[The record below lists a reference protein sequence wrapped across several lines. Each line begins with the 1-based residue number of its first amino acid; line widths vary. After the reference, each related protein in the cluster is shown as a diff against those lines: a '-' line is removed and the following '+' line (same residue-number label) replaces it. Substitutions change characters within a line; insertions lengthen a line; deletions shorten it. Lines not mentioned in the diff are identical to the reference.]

1 MAEKRN
7 PGKFL
12 NARYWSCCLLFNI
25 LVIGGFCLI
34 LFKAFRLQVLEYST
48 WDERARNQVQTTFQV
63 PAYRGSIYD
72 CKGRLLSYSVPQPSL
87 YADGDQI
94 ENPKKMAAQLAAL
107 LGEPEAAIEKKLVA
121 NRHFVWLKRHLTDQQ
136 AAAIETMNR
145 RGLSLTREYKRFYPY
160 RQVAGQVLGFV
171 GMDGVGLEGVE
182 KSFDQVLREN
192 ATSVGQVRDGIR
204 KCLWMRPCLPPEP
217 GESFGVRLALDTFIQ
232 YVSECELEAAM
243 AKYKAK
249 AGEVVVVDAQTSE
262 VLAIANWPPFD
273 PNHPDKRNPNSW
285 RNRVITDSFEP
296 GSTFKVF
303 LVSAALDEGVIKEKD
318 RIFCENGK
326 CKLAG
331 HVINDTHPYGWLTIP
346 EVVKYS
352 SNIGASKLALQ
363 MGNERYARYI
373 KAFGF
378 GSPTGISLPGE
389 VKGLLRNHKRW
400 RPIDLATTGFGQSI
414 GVTAMQLNSAIQTI
428 ANGGEFIE
436 PQIAK
441 EILDAQGQPVSR
453 YCAKPLRRVMQKQ
466 TADRIRAMME
476 LVTKEGGTGT
486 SAVPEGYTV
495 AGKTGT
501 AQVLDSATGR
511 YASNKYTAVFTGF
524 VPADKPR
531 LVMTV
536 VIHEPQGAIY
546 GGVVSAPVFK
556 NISAKVLPYLGVQPT
571 LESVPPAKGLRLAGK
586 SGQSAAKAP
595 ADASKAAAR
604 AAENRKPVGTAARAG
619 KPDADKTLKAGASD
633 GITAKSQAK
642 PAVTRASGLEQY
654 SLKAQT
660 PATGTYQ
667 GTGRAGAALASLPE
681 RSVPREKREPA
692 HAGETTLKLLVD

>member
-1 MAEKRN
+1 MQ
-7 PGKFL
+7 
-12 NARYWSCCLLFNI
+12 AR
-25 LVIGGFCLI
+25 
-34 LFKAFRLQVLEYST
+34 R
-48 WDERARNQVQTTFQV
+48 
-63 PAYRGSIYD
+63 
-72 CKGRLLSYSVPQPSL
+72 
-87 YADGDQI
+87 
-94 ENPKKMAAQLAAL
+94 
-107 LGEPEAAIEKKLVA
+107 
-121 NRHFVWLKRHLTDQQ
+121 
-136 AAAIETMNR
+136 
-145 RGLSLTREYKRFYPY
+145 
-160 RQVAGQVLGFV
+160 
-171 GMDGVGLEGVE
+171 
-182 KSFDQVLREN
+182 
-192 ATSVGQVRDGIR
+192 
-204 KCLWMRPCLPPEP
+204 
-217 GESFGVRLALDTFIQ
+217 
-232 YVSECELEAAM
+232 
-243 AKYKAK
+243 
-249 AGEVVVVDAQTSE
+249 
-262 VLAIANWPPFD
+262 
-273 PNHPDKRNPNSW
+273 
-285 RNRVITDSFEP
+285 
-296 GSTFKVF
+296 
-303 LVSAALDEGVIKEKD
+303 
-318 RIFCENGK
+318 
-326 CKLAG
+326 
-331 HVINDTHPYGWLTIP
+331 HVINDTHPYGWLHP
-346 EVVKYS
+346 EVRKYS

-378 GSPTGISLPGE
+378 GSPTGIGLPGE

-414 GVTAMQLNSAIQTI
+414 GVTAMQLNSAVQTI

-556 NISAKVLPYLGVQPT
+556 NISAKFLPYLGVQPT

-586 SGQSAAKAP
+586 SGQSPPKLRRMHPRAAKV
-595 ADASKAAAR
+595 
-604 AAENRKPVGTAARAG
+604 RKKKPRYRRRTG
-619 KPDADKTLKAGASD
+619 KQTGQDPESRGRR
-633 GITAKSQAK
+633 GITASLSER
-642 PAVTRASGLEQY
+642 PSPGFGLTILIE
-654 SLKAQT
+654 AQT
-660 PATGTYQ
+660 SATGSNQ
-667 GTGRAGAALASLPE
+667 GWTGRSRTRIPARTVGAGGKSGAC
-681 RSVPREKREPA
+681 
-692 HAGETTLKLLVD
+692 HAGENDMKYFVIDKLPNV